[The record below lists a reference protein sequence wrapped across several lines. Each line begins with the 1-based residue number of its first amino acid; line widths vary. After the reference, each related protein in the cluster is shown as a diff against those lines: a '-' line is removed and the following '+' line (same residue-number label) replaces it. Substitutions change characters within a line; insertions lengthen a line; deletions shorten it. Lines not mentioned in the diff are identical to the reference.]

1 MIGIVEYFVF
11 LLFLTSFLFKNQTRK
26 PKETLSLVATSNAR
40 SRSTGIRRARGVRK
54 SALCS

>member
-11 LLFLTSFLFKNQTRK
+11 LLFLTSFFLNQTRK